1 MPVQLQLFEDLPEE
15 KKIIKQSE
23 DFRNDPMFLRNQ
35 FSGDGKYGI
44 PIVKKQSIDLGN
56 IKLIACTNTITD
68 EKEYLNCGVHFFVDD
83 IRFDSTY
90 STPGK
95 KLSVF
100 SQYRFCCTPDFS
112 VYGEMQ
118 TWRQIE
124 SVSHSRWVGAFW
136 QSNNMTVIPTI
147 SWDKYNS
154 YDFCFDGIEEG
165 SIVVVSTYGCHN
177 NRMAFLKG
185 YDAMIEKINP
195 EAIICYGN
203 PFLDMKGNIISVPIE
218 HPKQFHRHVKR

>member
-1 MPVQLQLFEDLPEE
+1 MPVQLDLFEEYAE
-15 KKIIKQSE
+15 KVKKRKNAS
-23 DFRNDPMFLRNQ
+23 DYRNDPMFLRNQ
-35 FSGDGKYGI
+35 FTCDGKYEI
-44 PIVKKQSIDLGN
+44 PLIKKQTISLEN
-56 IKLIACTNTITD
+56 LELISYTNTTSD

-83 IRFDSTY
+83 VRFDSTY
-90 STPGK
+90 SDPK
-95 KLSVF
+95 EKMSVL

-112 VYGEMQ
+112 IYGEMQ

-136 QSNNMTVIPTI
+136 QSHDMAVIPTI

-177 NRMAFLKG
+177 NRVAFLKG
-185 YDAMIEKINP
+185 YYAMIEKINP

-203 PFLDMKGNIISVPIE
+203 KFPEMKGNIYSVPIQ
-218 HPKQFHRHVKR
+218 HPKQFHRNMKR